1 MIKIFLL
8 LAPFLLGVQQSEDK
22 IIEDLQNKFES
33 IQTLKADFRQLS
45 TSSLDDDKIN
55 VEGKFFYKKQD
66 KYRIELTDQMIV
78 SDGEKVWNY
87 NKKLNRVVVNT
98 TSNDPS
104 SLSLDKFIFEYPEK
118 SSIEILQNNEEVKIV
133 KIIPED
139 YELNFSYAKLWIDEN
154 NLIKR
159 IEVADAGGSK
169 FVFEFLD
176 IILNTTIKDS
186 MFNLNIP
193 EGTKV
198 IDLR

>member
-55 VEGKFFYKKQD
+55 VVGKFFYKKQD

>member
-55 VEGKFFYKKQD
+55 VVGKFFYKKQD
-66 KYRIELTDQMIV
+66 KYRIELTDQTIV

-176 IILNTTIKDS
+176 IILNATINDS

>member
-8 LAPFLLGVQQSEDK
+8 LAPFLFGILQSEDK
-22 IIEDLQNKFES
+22 IIENLQNKFES
-33 IQTLKADFRQLS
+33 IQNLEAGFRQLS
-45 TSSLDDDKIN
+45 TSSLDDGKVN
-55 VEGKFFYKKQD
+55 VEGKFFYKKKD
-66 KYRIELTDQMIV
+66 KYRIELEDQVIV
-78 SDGEKVWNY
+78 SDGKKVWNY
-87 NKKLNRVVVNT
+87 NKNLNRVVVNT

-118 SSIEILQNNEEVKIV
+118 SRIEILQNNEDAKII

-139 YELNFSYAKLWIDEN
+139 YELNFSYAKLWIDEKD
-154 NLIKR
+154 LIKR

-176 IILNTTIKDS
+176 ITLNTKVDDS